1 MGTIGVVNKLIIT
14 RTMKFWLIPWLIMI
28 DMNILNNS
36 VL

>member
-1 MGTIGVVNKLIIT
+1 MGTTGVVNKLNNE
-14 RTMKFWLIPWLIMI
+14 MKCWLIPWLIMI